1 MAMSLLLHSRSTAS
15 LGVPDLGRIGPRSTW
30 GLSKVNLGV
39 KLEAAQAITGPLLL
53 KLTLMGSL

>member
-30 GLSKVNLGV
+30 GFSKVNLGV